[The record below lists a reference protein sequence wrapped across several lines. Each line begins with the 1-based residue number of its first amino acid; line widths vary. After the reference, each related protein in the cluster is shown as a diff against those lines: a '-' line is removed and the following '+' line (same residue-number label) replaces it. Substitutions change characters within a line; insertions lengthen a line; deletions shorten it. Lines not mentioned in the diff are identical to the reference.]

1 MRLNPTLRHV
11 PPSSFSIEAIVTN
24 RRELRFEPRTQHSP
38 LLSPLSTG
46 SEPTTIAI
54 KGHFLFFPHSPYP
67 YCDELYLS
75 PSFDPSEP
83 VKGFKPL
90 NHLPQLFYFW
100 RFAAGPDRKSFHE
113 PLAVIDSSLR
123 HLCLSGLHFSKP
135 QRPREEK
142 KNTGKTS
149 KDFCG
154 GKAITPDG
162 IQSPTI
168 KLWLTPKHERKNVKE
183 KKRWGKYI
191 SIQAGCN
198 LAL

>member
-24 RRELRFEPRTQHSP
+24 RRELRFEPRTQYSP

-54 KGHFLFFPHSPYP
+54 KGHFLFFTHSPYP
-67 YCDELYLS
+67 HCDELYLS

-113 PLAVIDSSLR
+113 PLARD
-123 HLCLSGLHFSKP
+123 
-135 QRPREEK
+135 
-142 KNTGKTS
+142 
-149 KDFCG
+149 
-154 GKAITPDG
+154 
-162 IQSPTI
+162 
-168 KLWLTPKHERKNVKE
+168 
-183 KKRWGKYI
+183 
-191 SIQAGCN
+191 
-198 LAL
+198 